1 MSRLRQKI
9 AFGHDLV
16 MAFLSLPIAMFLRM
30 GGDMFTYDVSFVVF
44 AACVF
49 AVVAGACFWIM
60 DLYGGI
66 WRYAS
71 LNDLMAITKAVTLAI
86 LMFVLLMFMFNR
98 LEWIPRSTPMINWF
112 VLTMLLGA
120 PRFLYR
126 QLKDRRANNKVRGQE
141 TSPKIPVL
149 LVGAADGAEMFI
161 RTIERNPNAA
171 YQIVGIVGENAGRVG
186 RNIHGVYVLGTID
199 DMPSVYR
206 RLANDGKTPQR
217 IIVTKDDVEKTS
229 MQKLI
234 AHADTLGVSLAR
246 LPRLTDFQ
254 SDFGENSPYSTNCHR
269 RRPGQ
274 SAKHSRPSKHAV
286 FSAGPP
292 RSRHR
297 SRWHDRR

>member
-44 AACVF
+44 AACMF

-86 LMFVLLMFMFNR
+86 LMFVLLMFMLNR

-112 VLTMLLGA
+112 VLAMLLGA

-141 TSPKIPVL
+141 TSRKIPVL
-149 LVGAADGAEMFI
+149 LVG
-161 RTIERNPNAA
+161 
-171 YQIVGIVGENAGRVG
+171 
-186 RNIHGVYVLGTID
+186 
-199 DMPSVYR
+199 
-206 RLANDGKTPQR
+206 
-217 IIVTKDDVEKTS
+217 
-229 MQKLI
+229 
-234 AHADTLGVSLAR
+234 
-246 LPRLTDFQ
+246 
-254 SDFGENSPYSTNCHR
+254 
-269 RRPGQ
+269 
-274 SAKHSRPSKHAV
+274 
-286 FSAGPP
+286 
-292 RSRHR
+292 
-297 SRWHDRR
+297 